1 MRQLTPMLIILTLVM
16 AGCGGG
22 GSDDPPPADNQ
33 APTVSGSL
41 SDQSALVDQAFEYTF
56 PTDVFSDPDSDAL
69 TLSASGLPAGLS
81 FDATAPGSVSGTPTA
96 ATSAMVTV
104 TATDP
109 DGLSANTSFTIT
121 VTVEGSDNLP
131 PTLSGS
137 LTDQTA
143 TVGMAFTYD
152 LPAGLFT
159 DPNGD
164 TLTLSA
170 TGLPAGLSF
179 DASGNG
185 SISGMP
191 TTDGTVTVT
200 ITASDP
206 DDASASGS
214 FMLTVNPAA
223 DDNNAPV
230 ADGSIAEQ
238 SATVGTPF
246 SLDLPADLFSDPDGD
261 ELTLTASAL
270 PAGLSFDASGN
281 GSISGTPTTSERVT
295 VTITATDPDGESA
308 SVSFD
313 IVVSDGSG
321 NTPPRVAGSVS
332 DQTATV
338 GVEFHYDI
346 TDLFADDDGDE
357 LTLSANGLPPGVTLM
372 EDSIIHL
379 HGTPTTAG
387 TYEVSLTADDGNA
400 TVSVSFTISVTESGG
415 GGTDLVIGD
424 ATVDTSTA
432 ADGYIM
438 ISFPDA
444 EGDGP
449 MITGITA
456 PVDEVHHATIEDGN
470 EPGAADGL
478 KVYLPREG
486 DYTFTVTISDPGDDD
501 ATKEV
506 PVTIAVDED
515 FTINGD
521 VADMDG
527 ATETAVTTDAILYWL
542 PDGIA
547 VENAITVES
556 QKTNQVEAGQ
566 FSFPGLLGTPSIF
579 QVEIAGGGE

>member
-1 MRQLTPMLIILTLVM
+1 M
-16 AGCGGG
+16 
-22 GSDDPPPADNQ
+22 
-33 APTVSGSL
+33 
-41 SDQSALVDQAFEYTF
+41 VDQAFEYTF
-56 PTDVFSDPDSDAL
+56 PTDVFSDPDGDAL

-246 SLDLPADLFSDPDGD
+246 SLDLPADLFSDP
-261 ELTLTASAL
+261 
-270 PAGLSFDASGN
+270 
-281 GSISGTPTTSERVT
+281 
-295 VTITATDPDGESA
+295 
-308 SVSFD
+308 
-313 IVVSDGSG
+313 
-321 NTPPRVAGSVS
+321 
-332 DQTATV
+332 
-338 GVEFHYDI
+338 
-346 TDLFADDDGDE
+346 DGDE